1 VLSVCDRINNEYFRA
16 VKKLAPMITWVSLH
30 RWAGLTAWLLRLT
43 ITPVPQTGRSKM
55 TDRPRRHLL
64 LLPKFGF
71 TEDMAAC
78 FGADANYRLLRL
90 NRTLVKAVFNA
101 FLPAHIDDNNY
112 RIEDARLQAQMLKL
126 RRYWRLVLKTLLKL
140 LPVDAVF
147 TGNFSYAAEQELA
160 AAFSALG
167 VPFIALHKECL
178 KTPGLEPF
186 YEEVYRTRKNRFQGA
201 KVWVYNEIEKRIQ
214 IAAGVVDAA
223 DIDVTGMPR
232 LDWLHQARL
241 QQGRQTH
248 GQSARPMVLFFLF
261 NTKAGL
267 PIIGRKLPQRFE
279 VLANDLERLNV
290 TQLAA
295 AAHRAMLTLAQTQP
309 QLRVVI
315 KTKGDVQ
322 SDKTL
327 EQFFGRRPEFPEN
340 FEIVAGGNPV
350 ELIKASSVV
359 CGFNSTALIEAV
371 ALNKPVVIPRFF
383 EAQDPAL
390 APYLLDMSQAA
401 HFAASEQE
409 LIGMLKRF
417 ALTSPTDDQALTLGE
432 ARKAFLKHWLGNP
445 DGQAGRRVRHALKA
459 LMDA

>member
-1 VLSVCDRINNEYFRA
+1 MLAVSQRISDDYFRA
-16 VKKLAPMITWVSLH
+16 VKKLAPVITWMTRR
-30 RWAGLTAWLLRLT
+30 RWAALTAWLLHLT
-43 ITPVPQTGRSKM
+43 IVPVPRSSRPI
-55 TDRPRRHLL
+55 TASRPRRQLL
-64 LLPKFGF
+64 VLPKFGF
-71 TEDMAAC
+71 SEDMAASFDC
-78 FGADANYRLLRL
+78 DAGYRLLRL
-90 NRTLVKAVFNA
+90 NRTLIKAVFNA
-101 FLPAHIDDNNY
+101 FLPPYIDDNNY
-112 RIEDARLQAQMLKL
+112 RIDDAHLQAQMREL
-126 RRYWRLVLKTLLKL
+126 RRYWQAVLQRLLRI
-140 LPVDAVF
+140 LPVDAVL

-167 VPFIALHKECL
+167 VPFIAMHKECL

-186 YEEVYRTRKNRFQGA
+186 YEEVYRSRKNRFQGA
-201 KVWVYNEIEKRIQ
+201 QVWVYNEIERRIQ
-214 IAAGVVDAA
+214 TAAGVVDVA
-223 DIDVTGMPR
+223 DIAVTGMPR

-248 GQSARPMVLFFLF
+248 GRSARPMVLFFLF

-290 TQLAA
+290 TQLAG

-309 QLRVVI
+309 QLRLVI

-322 SDKTL
+322 SAKTL
-327 EQFFGRRPEFPEN
+327 EQFFGRRPQFPEN

-390 APYLLDMSQAA
+390 EPYLLDMSQAA
-401 HFAASEQE
+401 HFATSEQE
-409 LIGMLKRF
+409 LIGMLTEF
-417 ALTSPTDDQALTLGE
+417 ALTSPTDDQALALGE
-432 ARKAFLKHWLGNP
+432 ARKAFLNHWLGNP
-445 DGQAGRRVRHALKA
+445 DGQAGRRVRHALAA
-459 LMDA
+459 LLNT